1 MCLAGTPSLHRPGQS
16 CVRCVIP
23 LVPTTTS
30 DPSSAAGRP
39 GGLLFA
45 RGSSIGMFLGR
56 ARPART
62 RYRPSPVGDDVDR
75 GDTVLIVCA
84 DDEVVARPMLAAD
97 PCHDSILTIAS
108 VQRWSLWLRSPTLPT
123 LIR

>member
-1 MCLAGTPSLHRPGQS
+1 ML
-16 CVRCVIP
+16 
-23 LVPTTTS
+23 
-30 DPSSAAGRP
+30 
-39 GGLLFA
+39 
-45 RGSSIGMFLGR
+45 LGR

-75 GDTVLIVCA
+75 GDAVLIVCA
-84 DDEVVARPMLAAD
+84 DDEVVARAMLAAD
-97 PCHDSILTIAS
+97 PCHDSILAIAS